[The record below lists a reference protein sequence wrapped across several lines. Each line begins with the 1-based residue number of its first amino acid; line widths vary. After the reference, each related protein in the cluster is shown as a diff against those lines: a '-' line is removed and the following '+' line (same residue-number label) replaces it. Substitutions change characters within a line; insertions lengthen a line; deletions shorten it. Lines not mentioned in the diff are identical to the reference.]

1 MRKKKRLLLCKK
13 AKDMWDDVKGMVG
26 GGIMAVIAYLE
37 PIRGEEMSLLT
48 IFVLNFFAGYLS
60 GMLVDKEPF
69 SLKKALRCIGEATVF
84 FVLCAVLFFI
94 GDLKGEKQ
102 GALQCISFISYTILY
117 FYALNILKNLKK
129 ILKRGTSAFKVVA
142 FLYYILSV
150 EFIKHVPLLSN
161 YINITKNIENE
172 KD

>member
-1 MRKKKRLLLCKK
+1 
-13 AKDMWDDVKGMVG
+13 
-26 GGIMAVIAYLE
+26 
-37 PIRGEEMSLLT
+37 
-48 IFVLNFFAGYLS
+48 
-60 GMLVDKEPF
+60 MLVDKEPF

-161 YINITKNIENE
+161 YINITHKNIENE